1 MNFDREQYI
10 KNSRIDYNDII
21 GLVFGELTVVE
32 CVGKKDGRYIYLC
45 ECSCGKRKI
54 FSRPTLIH
62 NKSRSCG
69 HNIKNNSIKHG
80 ESYSRIYNIWKG
92 MRKRCQN
99 PNYTYYKNYGGR
111 GISVCEEWDSD
122 FESFRGWALLNG
134 YSEELTIDRIDVN
147 GNYSPQN
154 CRWATRKEQANNKR
168 YTKNQ
173 YGVCHK
179 ENILNG

>member
-1 MNFDREQYI
+1 
-10 KNSRIDYNDII
+10 
-21 GLVFGELTVVE
+21 
-32 CVGKKDGRYIYLC
+32 
-45 ECSCGKRKI
+45 
-54 FSRPTLIH
+54 
-62 NKSRSCG
+62 
-69 HNIKNNSIKHG
+69 
-80 ESYSRIYNIWKG
+80 

-173 YGVCHK
+173 YGVYHK